1 MALNRSKNLGAIKM
15 RYIIDKLEL
24 FYTIDSNIDQDEN
37 NYCINMNFENMYK
50 KINELIEEVNEL
62 KGDKK

>member
-1 MALNRSKNLGAIKM
+1 M

-24 FYTIDSNIDQDEN
+24 FYTIDNNIDQDEN